1 MARGTT
7 PIDKIDWA
15 LLREQKQWLID
26 QDFGTTGGQPH
37 AEGLVYLLGDL
48 QDYAVEMLGLTE
60 LDVFG
65 VSDEDEDDMEDNA
78 DDSNVP
84 CEQCGS
90 KENWLFENFLCTDCD
105 PRTNPDHRKP
115 FPKQ

>member
-26 QDFGTTGGQPH
+26 QDFSTPGGQPH
-37 AEGLVYLLGDL
+37 AEGLVYLLGEL
-48 QDYAVEMLGLTE
+48 QDYAVEMLGLAE

-65 VSDEDEDDMEDNA
+65 VSDDDEDENM
-78 DDSNVP
+78 P

-90 KENWLFENFLCTDCD
+90 TENFLFENYLCTDCD
-105 PRTNPDHRKP
+105 PRTNPDQRIP
-115 FPKQ
+115 FPKA

>member
-37 AEGLVYLLGDL
+37 AEGLVYLLGEL
-48 QDYAVEMLGLTE
+48 QDYAVEMLGLAE

-65 VSDEDEDDMEDNA
+65 VSEDDEDEDEEITEELNEFNA
-78 DDSNVP
+78 P
-84 CEQCGS
+84 
-90 KENWLFENFLCTDCD
+90 W
-105 PRTNPDHRKP
+105 
-115 FPKQ
+115 